1 MEQCDIVSNEMK
13 TFAHRLVFLHWSLV
27 LLTTVSFHFEHRCL
41 VRRKFYSN
49 PGKGECTEVCD
60 KTNYN
65 VVYKAPIK
73 SPQCPHS
80 RQHNITAAMTG
91 LTRELGSST
100 RYCSLLI
107 ALSSYNPHW
116 NYSNCNVQI
125 LVMGPTA
132 KPRLKCVGPSAH
144 DRDKGVVWC
153 GWVVG
158 GCVVLKVY

>member
-100 RYCSLLI
+100 RIVLCLL
-107 ALSSYNPHW
+107 H
-116 NYSNCNVQI
+116 
-125 LVMGPTA
+125 
-132 KPRLKCVGPSAH
+132 SAH
-144 DRDKGVVWC
+144 TIHIETIQTVMCRYWWWVQLRSLGSSVLEPLHMTKTRVSC
-153 GWVVG
+153 GVG
-158 GCVVLKVY
+158 GWCME

>member
-13 TFAHRLVFLHWSLV
+13 TFAHRLVFLHWSPV

-49 PGKGECTEVCD
+49 PGEGECTEVCD

-80 RQHNITAAMTG
+80 GQHNIAAAMTG
-91 LTRELGSST
+91 LTRELGSSI
-100 RYCSLLI
+100 RIVPCLLLI
-107 ALSSYNPHW
+107 ALSSFNPHW

-125 LVMGPTA
+125 FVMGSNA
-132 KPRLKCVGPSAH
+132 RPRLKCVGPSPH
-144 DRDKGVVWC
+144 DKDKGV
-153 GWVVG
+153 G
-158 GCVVLKVY
+158 GLVAVLF

>member
-100 RYCSLLI
+100 RIVLCLL
-107 ALSSYNPHW
+107 H
-116 NYSNCNVQI
+116 
-125 LVMGPTA
+125 
-132 KPRLKCVGPSAH
+132 SAH
-144 DRDKGVVWC
+144 TIHIETIQTVMCRYWWWVQLRSLGSSVLDPLHMTETRVSC
-153 GWVVG
+153 GVG
-158 GCVVLKVY
+158 GWWVAVLF